1 MSRIERYVLRT
12 EATAFIT
19 GLVVLTA
26 VIWITQALRQI
37 DLLTSKGQTI
47 LIFLLMTGLALPS
60 LIAVIAPVAL
70 FAGIL
75 YTLNK
80 LNGDSEL
87 VVMAA
92 AGVSPARLLRPT
104 VALSVAVFA
113 VVAAIYVQVLPWSFG
128 AIENLTTFIRADF
141 ISNFARPGAFN
152 DLTIG
157 FVFHYRERTPDG
169 ALRGVFMQDRRD
181 PAHVSTY
188 IAEAGKTVE
197 KDGSSYLQLSK
208 GVLLRPAEA
217 GDSAMVSFDNYTID
231 LSQFSQA
238 IATMKRP
245 RERSTAELMRP
256 GAEDRADPAMAGH
269 IRSELLDRLASPLY
283 ALVAG
288 LIAFAALG
296 EARTTRQGRGM
307 AIGGAILA
315 FIAIRGLGIAATT
328 LTVGEPGAAFFVWA
342 IPIGAVLGG
351 LAHDL
356 SPAAVLRADAAPLGK
371 PRMMGRTFSLYL
383 AGRFARTV
391 LAAFAFVFALIYAV
405 DLVEMLRRS
414 GDAPKATAP
423 LMALLSFLRT
433 PTVAEQALPFAV
445 LFGSMI
451 AFLNLSRKF
460 ELVVA
465 RAAGVSVWQIL
476 APPVLV
482 VAIIGVVSVAAY
494 NPASAWMKQS
504 SDEIE
509 NSVFGGRSNP
519 WGDLWLRQKS
529 VDGQAIIHAR
539 GKEADGTRLQGVEVF
554 NFDDQGILSSASTP
568 SRASFTTAIGN
579 CTTPRSSLPGFET
592 LPASTY
598 LLATSLNRQD
608 VAQAFAAPET
618 VSFWRLP
625 GLADQTAKAG
635 LDPTAYRL
643 KYQELLA
650 RPVLLAA
657 MVLVAA
663 CFSLRFF
670 RMGGVEVMVSGGVAA
685 GFVLYVATKVINDL
699 GEAGF
704 ISPVAAGWS
713 PGLVGCLFGVYVL
726 LHQEDG

>member
-1 MSRIERYVLRT
+1 MGRIERYVLRT

-104 VALSVAVFA
+104 IALSVAVFA
-113 VVAAIYVQVLPWSFG
+113 IVAAIYVQVLPWSFG

-152 DLTIG
+152 DLTFG

-197 KDGSSYLQLSK
+197 KDGSSYLQLNK
-208 GVLLRPAEA
+208 GVLLRPQAA
-217 GDSAMVSFDNYTID
+217 GDSAMVTFDSYTID

-238 IATMKRP
+238 IAAVKRP

-256 GAEDRADPAMAGH
+256 GAEDRADAAMAGH
-269 IRSELLDRLASPLY
+269 IRSELLDRLASPFY

-296 EARTTRQGRGM
+296 EARTTRQGRGV

-328 LTVGEPGAAFFVWA
+328 LTVGDPGAAFFVWA
-342 IPIGAVLGG
+342 IPIAAILGG
-351 LAHDL
+351 LAVIFRQRL
-356 SPAAVLRADAAPLGK
+356 FSAP
-371 PRMMGRTFSLYL
+371 M
-383 AGRFARTV
+383 
-391 LAAFAFVFALIYAV
+391 
-405 DLVEMLRRS
+405 RR
-414 GDAPKATAP
+414 
-423 LMALLSFLRT
+423 L
-433 PTVAEQALPFAV
+433 
-445 LFGSMI
+445 
-451 AFLNLSRKF
+451 
-460 ELVVA
+460 
-465 RAAGVSVWQIL
+465 
-476 APPVLV
+476 
-482 VAIIGVVSVAAY
+482 
-494 NPASAWMKQS
+494 
-504 SDEIE
+504 
-509 NSVFGGRSNP
+509 
-519 WGDLWLRQKS
+519 
-529 VDGQAIIHAR
+529 
-539 GKEADGTRLQGVEVF
+539 
-554 NFDDQGILSSASTP
+554 SAS
-568 SRASFTTAIGN
+568 RA
-579 CTTPRSSLPGFET
+579 
-592 LPASTY
+592 
-598 LLATSLNRQD
+598 
-608 VAQAFAAPET
+608 
-618 VSFWRLP
+618 
-625 GLADQTAKAG
+625 
-635 LDPTAYRL
+635 
-643 KYQELLA
+643 
-650 RPVLLAA
+650 
-657 MVLVAA
+657 
-663 CFSLRFF
+663 
-670 RMGGVEVMVSGGVAA
+670 
-685 GFVLYVATKVINDL
+685 
-699 GEAGF
+699 
-704 ISPVAAGWS
+704 
-713 PGLVGCLFGVYVL
+713 
-726 LHQEDG
+726 

>member
-12 EATAFIT
+12 EATAFIA

-70 FAGIL
+70 FAGVL

-80 LNGDSEL
+80 LYGDSEL

-113 VVAAIYVQVLPWSFG
+113 IVAAIYVQVLPWSFG

-197 KDGSSYLQLSK
+197 KDGSSYLQLNK

-238 IATMKRP
+238 IATVKRP
-245 RERSTAELMRP
+245 RERSTAELMQP
-256 GAEDRADPAMAGH
+256 GAPDRADLGMAGH

-296 EARTTRQGRGM
+296 EARTTRQGRGA

-328 LTVGEPGAAFFVWA
+328 LTVGDPGAAFFVWA
-342 IPIGAVLGG
+342 IPIGALLGG
-351 LAHDL
+351 LAVIFRQRL
-356 SPAAVLRADAAPLGK
+356 FFAP
-371 PRMMGRTFSLYL
+371 M
-383 AGRFARTV
+383 
-391 LAAFAFVFALIYAV
+391 
-405 DLVEMLRRS
+405 RR
-414 GDAPKATAP
+414 
-423 LMALLSFLRT
+423 L
-433 PTVAEQALPFAV
+433 
-445 LFGSMI
+445 
-451 AFLNLSRKF
+451 
-460 ELVVA
+460 
-465 RAAGVSVWQIL
+465 
-476 APPVLV
+476 
-482 VAIIGVVSVAAY
+482 
-494 NPASAWMKQS
+494 
-504 SDEIE
+504 
-509 NSVFGGRSNP
+509 
-519 WGDLWLRQKS
+519 
-529 VDGQAIIHAR
+529 
-539 GKEADGTRLQGVEVF
+539 
-554 NFDDQGILSSASTP
+554 SAS
-568 SRASFTTAIGN
+568 RA
-579 CTTPRSSLPGFET
+579 
-592 LPASTY
+592 
-598 LLATSLNRQD
+598 
-608 VAQAFAAPET
+608 
-618 VSFWRLP
+618 
-625 GLADQTAKAG
+625 
-635 LDPTAYRL
+635 
-643 KYQELLA
+643 
-650 RPVLLAA
+650 
-657 MVLVAA
+657 
-663 CFSLRFF
+663 
-670 RMGGVEVMVSGGVAA
+670 
-685 GFVLYVATKVINDL
+685 
-699 GEAGF
+699 
-704 ISPVAAGWS
+704 
-713 PGLVGCLFGVYVL
+713 
-726 LHQEDG
+726 